1 MGERAR
7 ELASLVQTRTQQTW
21 DLLNKSLTGK
31 ESIIFLGC
39 KNRKLVKIPIKLRKI
54 YTQLLHK
61 FLVLVEFLQGLSIH
75 AR

>member
-21 DLLNKSLTGK
+21 DLLDKSLTGK

-39 KNRKLVKIPIKLRKI
+39 KNSRKLAKISIKLRKI
-54 YTQLLHK
+54 HTQLLHK
-61 FLVLVEFLQGLSIH
+61 LLVLVEFL
-75 AR
+75 